1 MKKTVDG
8 VELTDDVLDA
18 WADEA
23 ERGEVGNLIIMRP
36 QGRPR
41 IFAEE
46 LDTISFKLPHSL
58 RLQLDAQAKNNGKT
72 RSDFVRTAIEK
83 ELLATA

>member
-8 VELTDDVLDA
+8 IELTDDVLDQ

-23 ERGEVGNLIIMRP
+23 DRGEVGNLIIVRP

-41 IFAEE
+41 TFAEE
-46 LDTISFKLPHSL
+46 LDTITFKLPHSL
-58 RLQLDAQAKNNGKT
+58 RLQLDAHAKSNGKT
-72 RSDFVRTAIEK
+72 RSDFVRKAIEK
-83 ELLATA
+83 ELLASA